1 MLVVVVVALT
11 LYSRN
16 QEEKPREMSNVFSK
30 CALRRLTT
38 VVSAGPKLT
47 RRFLLLPP
55 SPNDVLLQRHDLL
68 PCHQNYL
75 QAIGKEDF
83 TPSPIVEVAAAP
95 WLAIVLPLQ
104 IEDGRVVPI
113 PLIID
118 TGAPGFMYLGTGCR
132 RALAE
137 LGVLE
142 EVVGAYP
149 YRLRGAVYR
158 GDTRVFNP
166 PAWNLI
172 MRVWPSLT
180 TSASICSG

>member
-1 MLVVVVVALT
+1 MLFYTTYNEVLAATTKL
-11 LYSRN
+11 
-16 QEEKPREMSNVFSK
+16 K
-30 CALRRLTT
+30 C
-38 VVSAGPKLT
+38 SP
-47 RRFLLLPP
+47 LPP
-55 SPNDVLLQRHDLL
+55 PPPPPSNEPSVGAFSILHRPYISTSSATIYDR
-68 PCHQNYL
+68 NYL

-83 TPSPIVEVAAAP
+83 TPSSIVEVAAAP
-95 WLAIVLPLQ
+95 RLAIVLPLQ

-142 EVVGAYP
+142 EVVGSYP
-149 YRLRGAVYR
+149 YRLRGAIYR

-166 PAWNLI
+166 PAWNL
-172 MRVWPSLT
+172 PPHHESL
-180 TSASICSG
+180 ALLDDVRLNLLGLDSIKAMGGELVL

>member
-1 MLVVVVVALT
+1 M
-11 LYSRN
+11 
-16 QEEKPREMSNVFSK
+16 F
-30 CALRRLTT
+30 ALRRLTA
-38 VVSAGPKLT
+38 VGPKLT

-55 SPNDVLLQRHDLL
+55 NPNDVLLQRHDLL
-68 PCHQNYL
+68 PRDRNYL

-83 TPSPIVEVAAAP
+83 TPSSIVEVAAAP
-95 WLAIVLPLQ
+95 RLAIVLPLQ

-142 EVVGAYP
+142 EVVGSYP

-166 PAWNLI
+166 PVWNLPP
-172 MRVWPSLT
+172 PS
-180 TSASICSG
+180 